1 MYILFFEIP
10 KDCESN
16 INRYVNKNY
25 ELRDNEELPTF
36 QKLIE
41 QKLWNIHP
49 ITLFILCFQ
58 QYSWQM
64 AREVFM
70 GVMNVAVGEFNSQ
83 YVAKWS

>member
-1 MYILFFEIP
+1 MFFEIL

-16 INRYVNKNY
+16 IYKYLNKSY
-25 ELRDNEELPTF
+25 GPRDNGQLPIL

-49 ITLFILCFQ
+49 ITLFILCFK

-64 AREVFM
+64 ARGVFM
-70 GVMNVAVGEFNSQ
+70 GVMNVAFGEFNSQ
-83 YVAKWS
+83 YVAK

>member
-1 MYILFFEIP
+1 MYIFFEIP

-41 QKLWNIHP
+41 QKL
-49 ITLFILCFQ
+49 
-58 QYSWQM
+58 
-64 AREVFM
+64 
-70 GVMNVAVGEFNSQ
+70 
-83 YVAKWS
+83 